1 MTTITDLI
9 RQREELLAALA
20 EATTHN
26 AKADLQETL
35 NAVDREIDKINAQE
49 MGT

>member
-1 MTTITDLI
+1 MTITDLI
-9 RQREELLAALA
+9 RERTELLAALA

-26 AKADLQETL
+26 AKADLQERL
-35 NAVDREIDKINAQE
+35 NAVDREIDNINAQE